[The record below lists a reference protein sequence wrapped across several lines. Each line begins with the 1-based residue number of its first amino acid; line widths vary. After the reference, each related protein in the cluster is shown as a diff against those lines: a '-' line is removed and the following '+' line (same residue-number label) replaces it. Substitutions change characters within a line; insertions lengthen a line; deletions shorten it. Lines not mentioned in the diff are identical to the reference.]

1 MIAYLRSLANRL
13 LKSKQAE
20 FENSSLQDLAKL
32 EYVTQVGPAHQRI
45 HNSWDPGIDIT
56 DHFFKMLVN
65 FNPNLPTIPV
75 EHEMAI
81 LDGLRLATQS
91 VVSNA
96 EMVPRVPSVIPQ
108 LLKSLRDENIS
119 IQELAVLIIRDMS
132 IVAELVKQ
140 ANSAQYNQSAPVT
153 SIENAIAVLGKNN
166 VRILATKIAFKP
178 LFNIKSGR
186 YSRVATP
193 VLWDQSEKCALAALL
208 LFPRSNDLAFPLFL
222 AALVQNVGY
231 MVMFRLYDQHFPNI
245 PCPVSPQF
253 LFGFTKIAR
262 ELSLS
267 IAKEWELPDEVS
279 LGLNELMHVEENA
292 PRMQLGYLL
301 YMCMQLSKLRILI
314 NTRQVDEKTAI
325 NDDIPP
331 SFARCLR
338 AINVNSDPP

>member
-1 MIAYLRSLANRL
+1 MIAYFRALANRL
-13 LKSKQAE
+13 MKSKQAE
-20 FENSSLQDLAKL
+20 FENSCVQELAKL
-32 EYVTQVGPAHQRI
+32 EYVTQVGPADQRI

-56 DHFFKMLVN
+56 DRFFKMLVN
-65 FNPNLPTIPV
+65 FNPNLPTVPV

-91 VVSNA
+91 AVSNA

-140 ANSAQYNQSAPVT
+140 ANSAQFNLNAPVT
-153 SIENAIAVLGKNN
+153 SIENAILVLGKNN

-186 YSRVATP
+186 YTRVATP

-208 LFPRSNDLAFPLFL
+208 LFPKSNDLAFPLFL

-231 MVMFRLYDQHFPNI
+231 MVMFRLYDQLFSFV

-262 ELSLS
+262 ELSLA
-267 IAKEWELPDEVS
+267 IAKEWELPAEVS
-279 LGLNELMHVEENA
+279 LGLHELMHVEENA
-292 PRMQLGYLL
+292 SRTQLGYLL
-301 YMCMQLSKLRILI
+301 FMCMQLSKLRILI

-325 NDDIPP
+325 NEDIPP
-331 SFARCLR
+331 SFAQCLR
-338 AINVNSDPP
+338 IINVNSDPP